1 MNSKTG
7 TLYIVATPIGNLED
21 ITYRAVETLKR
32 VGLVLAEDTRHASIL
47 FKRFDIKTPLLPYHE
62 HNERKQ
68 LSKVL
73 RRLSDGQEIAMISD
87 AGTPLI
93 SDPGYPLVSEAR
105 NSGLNVVPI
114 PGPSAVIAALSAGGL
129 PTDRFCFEG
138 FIPAKRGPR
147 REFLARCARC
157 TSTAVMYESCH
168 RIQQSLSQVLDTI
181 GPDRNIVVAR
191 ELTKKFEE
199 FYSGNAE
206 QVLEQ
211 VMAKKENQKGEFVI
225 MISGVRTSDPDDLQ
239 ARKML
244 EVLMEE
250 MPLKSAARLVAKLVE
265 GNRNQIY
272 QLGLQMQAE
281 QS

>member
-138 FIPAKRGPR
+138 FIPVKPGPR

-157 TSTAVMYESCH
+157 TSTTVMYESCH
-168 RIQQSLSQVLDTI
+168 RIQQSLTQVLDTI